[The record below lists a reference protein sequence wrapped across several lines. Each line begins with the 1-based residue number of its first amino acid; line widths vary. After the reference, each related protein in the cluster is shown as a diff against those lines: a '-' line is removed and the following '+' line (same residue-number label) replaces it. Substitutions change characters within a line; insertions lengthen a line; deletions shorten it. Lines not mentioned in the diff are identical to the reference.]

1 MPPKPLTIALVGG
14 TGRVG
19 RLLRQEVDAD
29 DTLSIVGD
37 LRSGDAVPA
46 DADVLIDFSSPAG
59 LAEFATKAADAGVAI
74 VSGTTS
80 LDDGANDALTYASG
94 KVAVLHATNTSLGVA
109 LLNRLA
115 ADAARV
121 LGHDADIEIVELHH
135 NQKQDAPSGTADTL
149 ARRILDARDQT
160 DADLRLGRVGTMAI
174 REPGTVGVHSLR
186 LGDVVGRHEAH
197 FATTGERLCVWHEA
211 TDRRTFARGAIRAA
225 RWIVGRSPGLY
236 GMDDVL
242 ADALGTV

>member
-14 TGRVG
+14 AGRVG

-37 LRSGDAVPA
+37 LRSGDEVPA

-74 VSGTTS
+74 VSGTTG
-80 LDDGANDALTYASG
+80 LDDGANDALAYAGG

-121 LGHDADIEIVELHH
+121 LGDDADIEIVELHH
-135 NQKQDAPSGTADTL
+135 NQKKDAPSGTADTL

-160 DADLRLGRVGTMAI
+160 DADLRLGRVGATAV
-174 REPGTVGVHSLR
+174 REPSTVGVHSLR

-197 FATTGERLCVWHEA
+197 FATTGERLCVWHDA